1 MVDNA
6 QIYLRYIGISMRGQ
20 MQYRASF
27 IMESIGQFAFSGVVF
42 LGIVVLFSRFDNLQ
56 GWSLPEVAFLYGLV
70 NMAFAIADAACVGFD
85 HFGTMVRSGDFDRLL
100 LRPRSTALQLA
111 GQELELRR
119 VGRLVQGIVI
129 LVWASVALDVD
140 WTLVK
145 AGLTIVT
152 FLCGTC
158 LFFGLIV
165 LQATLAF
172 WTTETLEIVN
182 TVSYGGVETAQY
194 PLSIYRPWFRHFFT
208 FVVPWATVS
217 YFPALAILDKP
228 DPLGSP
234 LWFQYAAPIIG
245 LVFLI
250 VCLRVW
256 EFGVRHYLSTGS

>member
-1 MVDNA
+1 MVDNLVL
-6 QIYLRYIGISMRGQ
+6 YLRYIGISMRGQ

-27 IMESIGQFAFSGVVF
+27 IMESLGQFAFSGVVF
-42 LGIVVLFSRFDNLQ
+42 LGIVVLFSRFDNLA

-70 NMAFAIADAACVGFD
+70 NVAFALADAACVGFD
-85 HFGTMVRSGDFDRLL
+85 HFGPMVRSGDFDRLL

-119 VGRLVQGIVI
+119 VGRLLQGVVI

-140 WTLVK
+140 WTIVK

-152 FLCGTC
+152 FLCGAC

-172 WTTETLEIVN
+172 WTTETLEIIN

-194 PLSIYRPWFRHFFT
+194 PLSIYRPWFRHLFT

-217 YFPALAILDKP
+217 YFPTLAILDKP

-234 LWFQYAAPIIG
+234 LWFQFVAPLIG
-245 LVFLI
+245 VLFLF
-250 VCLRVW
+250 VCLRIW

>member
-1 MVDNA
+1 MINDLRV
-6 QIYLRYIGISMRGQ
+6 YLRYIGISMRGQ

-27 IMESIGQFAFSGVVF
+27 IMEAIGQFVVAGAGF
-42 LGIVVLFSRFDNLQ
+42 LGIVVL
-56 GWSLPEVAFLYGLV
+56 
-70 NMAFAIADAACVGFD
+70 
-85 HFGTMVRSGDFDRLL
+85 FDRLL
-100 LRPRSTALQLA
+100 LRPRPTALQLA
-111 GQELELRR
+111 GQELVLRR

-140 WTLVK
+140 WTVVK
-145 AGLTIVT
+145 AGLTVAT
-152 FLCGTC
+152 FLCGAC
-158 LFFGLIV
+158 LFFGLVV

-172 WTTETLEIVN
+172 WTTETLEIIN
-182 TVSYGGVETAQY
+182 TVTYGGVETAQY
-194 PLSIYRPWFRHFFT
+194 PLTIYRPWFRHFFT

-234 LWFQYAAPIIG
+234 LWFQYAAPVIG

-250 VCLRVW
+250 LCLRVW